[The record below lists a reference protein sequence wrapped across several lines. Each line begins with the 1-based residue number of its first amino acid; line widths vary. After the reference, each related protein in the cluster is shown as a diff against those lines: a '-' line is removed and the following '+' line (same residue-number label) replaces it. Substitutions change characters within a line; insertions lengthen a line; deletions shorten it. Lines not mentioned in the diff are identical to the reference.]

1 MRTQWKGTD
10 VTEAVQA
17 IAAVVHQ
24 PMGPFELR
32 TIEVAAPGAGEL
44 RVAVKA
50 VGICHTDLVFATG
63 MASMTLPAVFGHEG
77 AGIVEAVGPGVEGFS
92 VGDKVLLTFDSCGH
106 CRRCA
111 EGHPAYCQDF
121 PMRNYAPVRPDG
133 TTALSLAGE
142 PLGGQFFGQSS
153 FASHAISRVGNTVK
167 LPPDADLAML
177 APLGCGVQTGAGAVL
192 RSHGAGPEDV
202 LVVIGGGAVG
212 LSAVMGGKI
221 AGCRTIILIEPRA
234 DRRALGLS
242 LGAHH
247 AIDPAAGD
255 TAEAVRAISPLGAD
269 HVIDTSGHGGALQ
282 AGLQMLAPMGTLGL
296 IGVPAQ
302 FDATL
307 NLAIA
312 QAITFGHRVMGIIE
326 GDSVPADF
334 LPQLVNWAR
343 SGALPVERM
352 VTTYPFAEI
361 NRAIHEAHEGGTV
374 KPVLLFD

>member
-1 MRTQWKGTD
+1 M
-10 VTEAVQA
+10 TEAVRALAA
-17 IAAVVHQ
+17 IVHQ
-24 PMGPFELR
+24 PSGPFELHE
-32 TIEVAAPGAGEL
+32 IAVEAPKAGEV

-50 VGICHTDLVFATG
+50 VGLCHTDLVFATG
-63 MASMTLPAVFGHEG
+63 EAGMTLPAVFGHEG
-77 AGIVEAVGPGVEGFS
+77 AGVIEAVGEGVEGLS

-106 CRRCA
+106 CRRCD

-121 PMRNYAPVRPDG
+121 TLRNYSPLRPDG
-133 TTALSLAGE
+133 TSALSLDGQ
-142 PLGGQFFGQSS
+142 PLSGQFFGQSS
-153 FASHAISRVGNTVK
+153 FASYAIARARNTVK
-167 LPPDADLAML
+167 LAPDADLASL

-192 RSHGAGPEDV
+192 RAHAAGPEDV

-234 DRRALGLS
+234 DRRALGLE

-247 AIDPAAGD
+247 AIDPAAGE

-269 HVIDTSGHGGALQ
+269 HVVDTSGHSGALHS
-282 AGLQMLAPMGTLGL
+282 ALQMLAPMGTLGL

-312 QAITFGHRVMGIIE
+312 QAITFGHKVMGIIE

-334 LPQLVNWAR
+334 LPQLVRWAAEGR
-343 SGALPVERM
+343 LPVGKM
-352 VTTYPFAEI
+352 VTSYPFAEI
-361 NRAIHEAHEGGTV
+361 NKAVHEAHDGATV
-374 KPVLLFD
+374 KAVLVFD